1 MHLTRPARLSLASIP
16 VLLLAASALRAQEPA
31 RTPAVST
38 APSVSFDVAALAKD
52 RFRGSIEA
60 MALGRFTVGLS
71 GSYSHTTD
79 QEYSVYPNDYATM
92 NRTGVAPRCAYPES
106 FSCISPYQRN
116 TPRYRAWA
124 LDLAIRY
131 YPSVLSFRNGPSRM
145 MVYAGEFVGYHWRT
159 WSEQGIYYYRYG
171 PDDPVP
177 LMSSDSV
184 ISPYPDTMPRY
195 PLPPGTY
202 PIRTN
207 PIRRTLDAIQPGVE
221 FGVRLLPFSRL
232 FIDVGGRFTLVTIE
246 DPMQRVLKGDIE
258 SRLVVAG
265 GLVW

>member
-1 MHLTRPARLSLASIP
+1 MHLTRPARLSFAAIP

-31 RTPAVST
+31 RAPAVPT

-60 MALGRFTVGLS
+60 MSLGRFTVGLS
-71 GSYSHTTD
+71 GSYSHTVD
-79 QEYSVYPNDYATM
+79 QEYSYPPYDYATM
-92 NRTGVAPRCAYPES
+92 NRTWSYDAYYCANAES
-106 FSCISPYQRN
+106 FSCIGPYWS
-116 TPRYRAWA
+116 TPPRYRAWA

-131 YPSVLSFRNGPSRM
+131 YPSVLSFQNGPSRM
-145 MVYAGEFVGYHWRT
+145 MVYVGEFVGYHWRT
-159 WSEQGIYYYRYG
+159 WNEQGPYYYGAYPR
-171 PDDPVP
+171 DDAVP
-177 LMSSDSV
+177 RVSPDSV
-184 ISPYPDTMPRY
+184 IIAYPDTLPVY
-195 PLPPGTY
+195 PTWPG
-202 PIRTN
+202 PN
-207 PIRRTLDAIQPGVE
+207 PIRRTLNALQPGLE

-246 DPMQRVLKGDIE
+246 DPTQRVLKGNVE